1 MFVELIGYL
10 ASVVI
15 LVGFT
20 FKGESKIRTINMIG
34 SLLFIVYGLLI
45 KAYPLALLNALTIVV
60 NIRVLVKN
68 KNKESVEE
76 D

>member
-15 LVGFT
+15 LIGFT
-20 FKGESKIRTINMIG
+20 FKGESKIRTINIIG

-45 KAYPLALLNALTIVV
+45 KAYPLALLNALTIVI
-60 NIRVLVKN
+60 NIRALVKN

>member
-10 ASVVI
+10 ASIVI
-15 LVGFT
+15 LIGFT

-45 KAYPLALLNALTIVV
+45 KAYPVALLNALTILV
-60 NIRVLVKN
+60 NVRALVKTR
-68 KNKESVEE
+68 KEKSVEE

>member
-10 ASVVI
+10 ASVII
-15 LVGFT
+15 LIGFT
-20 FKGESKIRTINMIG
+20 FKDESKIRTINMIG

-60 NIRVLVKN
+60 NIRALVKN

>member
-15 LVGFT
+15 LIGFT
-20 FKGESKIRTINMIG
+20 FKSESKIRTINMIG

-60 NIRVLVKN
+60 NIRALVKT

>member
-1 MFVELIGYL
+1 MFIELIGYL

-15 LVGFT
+15 LIGFT
-20 FKGESKIRTINMIG
+20 FKGESKIRTVNMVG

-45 KAYPLALLNALTIVV
+45 KAYPVALLNALTIVV
-60 NIRVLVKN
+60 NICALITTKN
-68 KNKESVEE
+68 EESVEE

>member
-10 ASVVI
+10 ASIVI
-15 LVGFT
+15 LIGFT

-34 SLLFIVYGLLI
+34 SLLFIMYGLLI
-45 KAYPLALLNALTIVV
+45 KAYPVALLNALTILV
-60 NIRVLVKN
+60 NVRALIKTRN
-68 KNKESVEE
+68 EESVEE

>member
-10 ASVVI
+10 ASFVI
-15 LVGFT
+15 LIGFT

-45 KAYPLALLNALTIVV
+45 KAYPVALLNALTILV
-60 NIRVLVKN
+60 NVRALVKTR
-68 KNKESVEE
+68 KEKSVEE

>member
-10 ASVVI
+10 ASIVI
-15 LVGFT
+15 LIGFT

-45 KAYPLALLNALTIVV
+45 KAYPVALLNALTILV
-60 NIRVLVKN
+60 NVRALIKTRN
-68 KNKESVEE
+68 EESVEE

>member
-15 LVGFT
+15 LIGFT

-45 KAYPLALLNALTIVV
+45 KAYPLALLNALAIVV
-60 NIRVLVKN
+60 NIRALVKN

>member
-10 ASVVI
+10 ASIVI
-15 LVGFT
+15 LIGFT

-45 KAYPLALLNALTIVV
+45 KAYPVALLNALTIVV
-60 NIRVLVKN
+60 NIRALLKT
-68 KNKESVEE
+68 KKEESVEE

>member
-10 ASVVI
+10 ASIVI
-15 LVGFT
+15 LIGFT

-45 KAYPLALLNALTIVV
+45 KAYPVALLNALTILV
-60 NIRVLVKN
+60 NVRALVKTR
-68 KNKESVEE
+68 KEESVEE

>member
-15 LVGFT
+15 LIGFT
-20 FKGESKIRTINMIG
+20 FKGESKIRIVNMIG

-45 KAYPLALLNALTIVV
+45 KAYPVALLNALTIVV
-60 NIRVLVKN
+60 NIRALVKTREE
-68 KNKESVEE
+68 ESVEE

>member
-60 NIRVLVKN
+60 NIRALVKN

>member
-10 ASVVI
+10 ASTVI
-15 LVGFT
+15 LIGFT

-34 SLLFIVYGLLI
+34 SLLFIMYGLLI
-45 KAYPLALLNALTIVV
+45 KAYPVALLNALTILV
-60 NIRVLVKN
+60 NVRALIKTRN
-68 KNKESVEE
+68 EESVEE